1 MKFIKLTKI
10 EGADIAVN
18 VNHIVA
24 VEVYGEESTWI
35 ELVNGNKFLVSE
47 LAEDVLESL
56 KAELV

>member
-10 EGADIAVN
+10 EGNDIAVN
-18 VNHIVA
+18 VNHIVV

-47 LAEDVLESL
+47 LAVEILESL
-56 KAELV
+56 KRLN

>member
-1 MKFIKLTKI
+1 MKFIKLSKI

-47 LAEDVLESL
+47 LAEDILEAL

>member
-47 LAEDVLESL
+47 LAEDILESL